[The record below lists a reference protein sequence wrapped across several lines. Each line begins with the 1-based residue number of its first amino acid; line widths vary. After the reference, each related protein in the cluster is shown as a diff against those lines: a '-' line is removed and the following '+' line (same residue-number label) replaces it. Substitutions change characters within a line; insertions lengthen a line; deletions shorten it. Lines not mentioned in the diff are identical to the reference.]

1 MNRTFTKIM
10 MTYVIMATTIFLAI
24 GSLSSSAL
32 SSTQAPSE
40 AGSWLAG
47 FIVWGANYFIKLV
60 LAFA

>member
-10 MTYVIMATTIFLAI
+10 ISYVIMATTIFLAI

-32 SSTQAPSE
+32 SSSPAPSE
-40 AGSWLAG
+40 ARSWLAG